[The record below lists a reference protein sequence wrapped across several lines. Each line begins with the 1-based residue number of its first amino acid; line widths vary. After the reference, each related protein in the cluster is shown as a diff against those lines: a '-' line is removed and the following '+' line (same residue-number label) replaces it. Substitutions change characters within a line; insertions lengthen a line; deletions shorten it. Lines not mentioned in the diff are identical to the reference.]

1 MAQRGDTHN
10 GGTDEKYPS
19 GRRAHLTSDVRRT
32 ASRRSMLCRTLSLP
46 VLTSAG
52 PRPPCLHS
60 WGTFRACPPEL
71 RPLTAKFHSR
81 LTTNL
86 RRQILTTNLQTP
98 YLTCGESDGH
108 RTHSGWLQGMHLALY
123 FTELLVIS
131 LTGFSL
137 RIPAPEQ
144 ARSTVKKL
152 VGQVASKS

>member
-1 MAQRGDTHN
+1 MHAKNHFSDT
-10 GGTDEKYPS
+10 
-19 GRRAHLTSDVRRT
+19 L
-32 ASRRSMLCRTLSLP
+32 
-46 VLTSAG
+46 
-52 PRPPCLHS
+52 
-60 WGTFRACPPEL
+60 RACPPEL

>member
-1 MAQRGDTHN
+1 LAQRGDTHN

-108 RTHSGWLQGMHLALY
+108 RTHSGWLQGMHLAL
-123 FTELLVIS
+123 FHRTFGDKFDWVFSENPCAR
-131 LTGFSL
+131 TGAIDSQ
-137 RIPAPEQ
+137 ETGWSGCQ
-144 ARSTVKKL
+144 
-152 VGQVASKS
+152 